1 MASRKRPRAEHQPK
15 SSPQHAPARSRGKQ
29 EKPAEPSASD
39 PAPPRRSSRIKA
51 RQKKL
56 QQPAGPKDL
65 TEPAHLANPPA
76 SALKSRAAAK
86 SRPAPRPKKGPG
98 KQEPLRSGRSQQL
111 PDYSANQPSQSAPA
125 EPRQRNRPRPHG
137 TVAQSPA
144 RRDIDSSIRPR
155 LEARTTPLERQTESW
170 VQSVQRLAKQ
180 GAMAPPAANSAQRKP
195 KPKAKRAPNRD
206 VQRVA
211 STSEA
216 ASENDELTDASNNTT
231 KTGTAGTTPALYK
244 SKKCREK
251 LRNGNGFVHM
261 YLYERELFSNRRGPY
276 HGLNE
281 ESETWIRDLKG
292 YTPETAR
299 NDLFESMTLRL
310 LLRRIDDKNEDG
322 VMQNLQDLVC
332 PVVAKLAVLNF
343 HDDKLGGT
351 YDLLEDLWNEQWIK
365 LPTVLPDFGGP
376 KPDYCV
382 GFALSAFTEDRK
394 NKIDII
400 ASENK
405 ALRPTHLVYFPF
417 LTCEVKSWQQ
427 SIDFAENQ
435 NGHNI
440 FVAVLAMVELFRMAN
455 MDVSGQILAFSI
467 SFNHSL
473 VYMHAYYPVI
483 TGEKTNICR
492 HSLGTFLLSPSE
504 NPDSWR
510 SWRLVRNVYEMWAPD
525 LFKRLCEAI
534 DSVKLDEAAAAA
546 APDPQATPA
555 LSDSVVPMD
564 VQSDTTPRPDDMST
578 DGRSGNRAA
587 PRESGQQPSPKRARI
602 R

>member
-15 SSPQHAPARSRGKQ
+15 SSPQHAAARSRGKQ
-29 EKPAEPSASD
+29 EK
-39 PAPPRRSSRIKA
+39 
-51 RQKKL
+51 
-56 QQPAGPKDL
+56 PAGPKDL
-65 TEPAHLANPPA
+65 TEPAHLANTPA
-76 SALKSRAAAK
+76 STLKSRAAAK
-86 SRPAPRPKKGPG
+86 SRPAPRPKKGPR
-98 KQEPLRSGRSQQL
+98 KQEPLQAGRGQRL

-125 EPRQRNRPRPHG
+125 EPRQRNLPRPDG
-137 TVAQSPA
+137 TVAQFP
-144 RRDIDSSIRPR
+144 
-155 LEARTTPLERQTESW
+155 ARTTPLERETESW

-180 GAMAPPAANSAQRKP
+180 GAMAPPAANSAQRQS
-195 KPKAKRAPNRD
+195 KPKAKAAPNRD
-206 VQRVA
+206 HQRVA

-216 ASENDELTDASNNTT
+216 ASENDQLTDASNNTS
-231 KTGTAGTTPALYK
+231 KTGTASRTPALYK

-251 LRNGNGFVHM
+251 LRNVNGFVHM
-261 YLYERELFSNRRGPY
+261 YLHERDLFSNRRGPY

-281 ESETWIRDLKG
+281 ESERWIRDLKG

-299 NDLFESMTLRL
+299 NDLFESMPLRL
-310 LLRRIDDKNEDG
+310 LLRRIDEKSEPG
-322 VMQNLQDLVC
+322 IMQNLQDLVC
-332 PVVAKLAVLNF
+332 PVVAKLAALHFN
-343 HDDKLGGT
+343 DDRLGAT
-351 YDLLEDLWNEQWIK
+351 YDLLDDLWEEQWIK
-365 LPTVLPDFGGP
+365 LPTVLPGFRGP

-405 ALRPTHLVYFPF
+405 ALRPTDLVYFPF
-417 LTCEVKSWQQ
+417 LTCEAKSWQQ

-473 VYMHAYYPVI
+473 VYMHAYYPI
-483 TGEKTNICR
+483 INGEKTNICR
-492 HSLGTFLLSPSE
+492 HSLGTFLLSPGE

-525 LFKRLCEAI
+525 LYNRLCEAI
-534 DSVKLDEAAAAA
+534 DAVKLDEGAA
-546 APDPQATPA
+546 APDPTP
-555 LSDSVVPMD
+555 SESVVPMD
-564 VQSDTTPRPDDMST
+564 MQSDTTPRPDDMNT
-578 DGRSGNRAA
+578 DGRGGDRAA